1 MYNQAQ
7 LSTMAFPLILS
18 TLTQGDLEVAVKEFT
33 EENTGEDSLAA
44 DMALGDRV
52 SPRSRMDYIAYHV
65 MENQRI
71 LLLIMET
78 KFQQQ
83 RQQLHDAI
91 AQVCVYCP
99 VGAWYMSKSSNVLL
113 IYMQTIG
120 YLAASRCDHS
130 NPPVLCVL
138 AAEAMHLIIF
148 PFHTSS
154 EDGDITR
161 RELLLNAV
169 SIPFARIDESSTLC
183 LLALAHDM
191 RKATCTLEYTGE
203 YAVKKVSFLKTVKR
217 SEDEI
222 NKSVIAK
229 LKNEITQQRNEIA
242 RLQSKLKNAND

>member
-1 MYNQAQ
+1 M
-7 LSTMAFPLILS
+7 
-18 TLTQGDLEVAVKEFT
+18 KEFT

-44 DMALGDRV
+44 DIALSDRV
-52 SPRSRMDYIAYHV
+52 SPRSRMDYTAYHV
-65 MENQRI
+65 MEKQRI

-78 KFQQQ
+78 KFHQR

-99 VGAWYMSKSSNVLL
+99 VGARYIMSKSSNVLL
-113 IYMQTIG
+113 IYMQAIG
-120 YLAASRCDHS
+120 YLTASRCDHS

-138 AAEAMHLIIF
+138 AAESMHLIIF

-154 EDGDITR
+154 KDGDITR

-169 SIPFARIDESSTLC
+169 SIPFARIDESSALC

-191 RKATCTLEYTGE
+191 RKAACTLEYTGE
-203 YAVKKVSFLKTVKR
+203 YAVKKTSFVKTVKR

-222 NKSVIAK
+222 NKSVIAE
-229 LKNEITQQRNEIA
+229 LKNEIA

>member
-1 MYNQAQ
+1 M
-7 LSTMAFPLILS
+7 
-18 TLTQGDLEVAVKEFT
+18 KEFT

-65 MENQRI
+65 MEKQRI

-78 KFQQQ
+78 KFHQR

-99 VGAWYMSKSSNVLL
+99 VGARYIMSKSSNVLL
-113 IYMQTIG
+113 IYMQAIG
-120 YLAASRCDHS
+120 YLTASRCDHS

-138 AAEAMHLIIF
+138 AVESMHLIIF

-169 SIPFARIDESSTLC
+169 SIPFARIDESSALC

-191 RKATCTLEYTGE
+191 RKAACTLEYTGE
-203 YAVKKVSFLKTVKR
+203 YAVKKTSFAKTVKR

-222 NKSVIAK
+222 NKSVIAE
-229 LKNEITQQRNEIA
+229 LKNEIA

>member
-1 MYNQAQ
+1 M
-7 LSTMAFPLILS
+7 
-18 TLTQGDLEVAVKEFT
+18 KEFT

-44 DMALGDRV
+44 DMALSDRV

-65 MENQRI
+65 MEKQRI

-78 KFQQQ
+78 KFHQR

-99 VGAWYMSKSSNVLL
+99 VGAHYIMSKSSNVLL
-113 IYMQTIG
+113 IYMQAIG
-120 YLAASRCDHS
+120 YLTASRCDHS

-138 AAEAMHLIIF
+138 AAESMHLIIF

-154 EDGDITR
+154 KDGDITR

-169 SIPFARIDESSTLC
+169 SIPFDRIDESSALC

-191 RKATCTLEYTGE
+191 RKAACTLEYTGE
-203 YAVKKVSFLKTVKR
+203 YAVKKTSFVKTVKR

-222 NKSVIAK
+222 NKSVIAE
-229 LKNEITQQRNEIA
+229 LKNEIA

>member
-1 MYNQAQ
+1 M
-7 LSTMAFPLILS
+7 
-18 TLTQGDLEVAVKEFT
+18 KEFT

-44 DMALGDRV
+44 DIALSYRV

-65 MENQRI
+65 MEKQRI

-78 KFQQQ
+78 KFHQR

-99 VGAWYMSKSSNVLL
+99 VGARYIMSKSSNVLL

-120 YLAASRCDHS
+120 YLTASRCDHD

-138 AAEAMHLIIF
+138 AVEAMHLIIF

-154 EDGDITR
+154 KDRDITR

-169 SIPFARIDESSTLC
+169 SIPFARIDESSALC

-191 RKATCTLEYTGE
+191 RKAACTLEYTGE
-203 YAVKKVSFLKTVKR
+203 YAVKKTSFAKTVKR

>member
-1 MYNQAQ
+1 M
-7 LSTMAFPLILS
+7 
-18 TLTQGDLEVAVKEFT
+18 KEFT

-44 DMALGDRV
+44 DIALSDRV

-65 MENQRI
+65 MEKQRI

-78 KFQQQ
+78 KFHQR

-99 VGAWYMSKSSNVLL
+99 VGARYIMSKSSNVLL
-113 IYMQTIG
+113 IYMQAIG
-120 YLAASRCDHS
+120 YLTASRCDHS

-138 AAEAMHLIIF
+138 AAESMHLIIF

-154 EDGDITR
+154 KDGDITR

-169 SIPFARIDESSTLC
+169 SIPFARIDESSALC

-191 RKATCTLEYTGE
+191 RKAACTLEYTGE
-203 YAVKKVSFLKTVKR
+203 YAVKKTSFAKTVKR

-222 NKSVIAK
+222 NKSVIAE
-229 LKNEITQQRNEIA
+229 LKNEIA

>member
-1 MYNQAQ
+1 M
-7 LSTMAFPLILS
+7 
-18 TLTQGDLEVAVKEFT
+18 KEFT

-65 MENQRI
+65 MEKQRI

-78 KFQQQ
+78 KFHQR

-99 VGAWYMSKSSNVLL
+99 VGARYIMSKSSNVLL
-113 IYMQTIG
+113 IYMQAIG
-120 YLAASRCDHS
+120 YLTASRCDHS

-138 AAEAMHLIIF
+138 AAESMHLIIF

-154 EDGDITR
+154 KDGDITR

-169 SIPFARIDESSTLC
+169 SIPFARIDESSALC

-191 RKATCTLEYTGE
+191 RKAACTLEYTGE
-203 YAVKKVSFLKTVKR
+203 YAVKKTSFAKTVKR

-222 NKSVIAK
+222 NKSVIAE
-229 LKNEITQQRNEIA
+229 LKNEIA